1 MQVLGAFPSP
11 SGPASTCSLLNEDT
25 LIRYARLSATGAS
38 NFRYFVLDNSVILA
52 MLPDTGERYLS
63 TPLFA
68 EIAADMDEAELEI
81 APEIQL
87 VTNVHNALPCTS
99 ERAAMEGRAA
109 PPAKLEVP
117 TVHVSELSYGLLL
130 AAVCCS
136 LVVGAAAGGG
146 APGGDHG
153 GGGTRWGKCLI

>member
-1 MQVLGAFPSP
+1 MAHP
-11 SGPASTCSLLNEDT
+11 
-25 LIRYARLSATGAS
+25 
-38 NFRYFVLDNSVILA
+38 
-52 MLPDTGERYLS
+52 LPQPQEAQNYLS
-63 TPLFA
+63 SQPQDTQA
-68 EIAADMDEAELEI
+68 EIEI

-146 APGGDHG
+146 AVHWDELRRRAAYAQAASSDGGCADY
-153 GGGTRWGKCLI
+153 RSF

>member
-1 MQVLGAFPSP
+1 M
-11 SGPASTCSLLNEDT
+11 C
-25 LIRYARLSATGAS
+25 
-38 NFRYFVLDNSVILA
+38 
-52 MLPDTGERYLS
+52 
-63 TPLFA
+63 PLEAEVEA
-68 EIAADMDEAELEI
+68 EIEI

-117 TVHVSELSYGLLL
+117 TVHVSELSYGMLL

-136 LVVGAAAGGG
+136 LLVGAAAGGG
-146 APGGDHG
+146 AVHWAELRRRAHARAASSDGACADY
-153 GGGTRWGKCLI
+153 RAF